1 MTIEFRPPDH
11 QSEGMWEASVW
22 VNEFVGVMTASGKS
36 RFDAVNNLRFALLK
50 SVDDIRRAARRA
62 ADQSYTEH

>member
-11 QSEGMWEASVW
+11 QSEGLWEASVW
-22 VNEFVGVMTASGKS
+22 VNEFVGLVTASGKS
-36 RFDAVNNLRFALLK
+36 RYDAVDNLRSALLK
-50 SVDDIRRAARRA
+50 SVNDIKRAARRA